1 MQSWLVTEWPT
12 CVSGRMVCRRFLEL
26 KDLKQEISQGACRGV
41 AWVPELQPS
50 IALLRKR
57 IASLQEQIW
66 CYRSRLSGRTLDAV
80 CLRVCGVSQRL
91 ALRRY
96 ISLWLRAEQ

>member
-1 MQSWLVTEWPT
+1 MQSWPVTEWPT
-12 CVSGRMVCRRFLEL
+12 CVSAPMVCRRFLEL

-66 CYRSRLSGRTLDAV
+66 CYRSRLSGENTRCCLLA
-80 CLRVCGVSQRL
+80 CLRGVAETCPPTLHFTL
-91 ALRRY
+91 ATC
-96 ISLWLRAEQ
+96 